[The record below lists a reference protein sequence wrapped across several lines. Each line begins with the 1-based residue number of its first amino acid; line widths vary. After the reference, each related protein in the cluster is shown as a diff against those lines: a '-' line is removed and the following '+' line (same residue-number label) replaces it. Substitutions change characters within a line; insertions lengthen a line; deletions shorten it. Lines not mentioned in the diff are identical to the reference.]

1 MTSVSAVYHEIDCLF
16 RDQQALRDSSMQ
28 NYMSSR
34 RTLEINAKHPII
46 KELANRYKEDAS
58 DKTVKNLIVL
68 LYETTLLTS
77 GFTLE
82 EPASFAERINS
93 MISLGL
99 SIDADVPAAEEAA
112 PADDVVEVDDSTKR
126 MEELD

>member
-1 MTSVSAVYHEIDCLF
+1 
-16 RDQQALRDSSMQ
+16 MQ

-99 SIDADVPAAEEAA
+99 SIDADVPAAEESA
-112 PADDVVEVDDSTKR
+112 PAEDVAEVDDSTKR

>member
-1 MTSVSAVYHEIDCLF
+1 
-16 RDQQALRDSSMQ
+16 MQ

-82 EPASFAERINS
+82 EPASFAERINQ

-99 SIDADVPAAEEAA
+99 SIDADVPAAEESA
-112 PADDVVEVDDSTKR
+112 PAAEDVAEVDDSTKR

>member
-1 MTSVSAVYHEIDCLF
+1 
-16 RDQQALRDSSMQ
+16 
-28 NYMSSR
+28 MSSR

-82 EPASFAERINS
+82 EPASFAERINQ

-99 SIDADVPAAEEAA
+99 SIDADVPAAEESA
-112 PADDVVEVDDSTKR
+112 PAEDVAEVDDSTKR

>member
-1 MTSVSAVYHEIDCLF
+1 
-16 RDQQALRDSSMQ
+16 
-28 NYMSSR
+28 MSSR

-99 SIDADVPAAEEAA
+99 SIDADVPAAEESA
-112 PADDVVEVDDSTKR
+112 PAEDVAEVDDSTKR

>member
-1 MTSVSAVYHEIDCLF
+1 
-16 RDQQALRDSSMQ
+16 MQ

-58 DKTVKNLIVL
+58 DKTVKDLIVL

-93 MISLGL
+93 MIKLGL
-99 SIDADVPAAEEAA
+99 SIDADVPAAAEEAA
-112 PADDVVEVDDSTKR
+112 SADDVTEVDDSTKR

>member
-1 MTSVSAVYHEIDCLF
+1 
-16 RDQQALRDSSMQ
+16 MQ

>member
-1 MTSVSAVYHEIDCLF
+1 
-16 RDQQALRDSSMQ
+16 MQ

-99 SIDADVPAAEEAA
+99 SIDADVPAAEESA
-112 PADDVVEVDDSTKR
+112 PADYVVEVDDSTKR

>member
-1 MTSVSAVYHEIDCLF
+1 
-16 RDQQALRDSSMQ
+16 MQ

-99 SIDADVPAAEEAA
+99 SIDADVPATEESA
-112 PADDVVEVDDSTKR
+112 PAEDVAEVDDSTKR

>member
-1 MTSVSAVYHEIDCLF
+1 
-16 RDQQALRDSSMQ
+16 
-28 NYMSSR
+28 
-34 RTLEINAKHPII
+34 
-46 KELANRYKEDAS
+46 LANRYKEDAS

-99 SIDADVPAAEEAA
+99 SIDADVPAAEESA
-112 PADDVVEVDDSTKR
+112 PAEDVAEVDDSTKR